1 MRILITE
8 SQKRMIL
15 LESSGEDL
23 GNIIK
28 QNTERVKKL
37 IQDAQSQIGMNLQFL
52 LTWGAG
58 IGGFIGPI
66 ESFVRGRF
74 PNLSDMEVTLI
85 LIGVISTYFFENKEF
100 VKKISEK
107 IQKDGL
113 SKTFEKVI
121 RKSDE
126 LKTTFLEFIE
136 SLGVLFH
143 KITNMMSYT
152 FIIPLIPIIY
162 QMTTDGLVNGFD
174 LKQLVIRVIS
184 FSGLTISGILFKELI
199 TKMVRRFKGN

>member
-15 LESSGEDL
+15 LESSGEEL

-28 QNTERVKKL
+28 QNAERVKKL
-37 IQDAQSQIGMNLQFL
+37 IEEAQGQIGLNLQFL

-85 LIGVISTYFFENKEF
+85 LIGVISTYFFENKELI
-100 VKKISEK
+100 KKISDK
-107 IQKDGL
+107 IQQEGL

-126 LKTTFLEFIE
+126 LKRTFLEFIE

-143 KITNMMSYT
+143 RVTNMMSYT

-199 TKMVRRFKGN
+199 TKMVRRFKGK